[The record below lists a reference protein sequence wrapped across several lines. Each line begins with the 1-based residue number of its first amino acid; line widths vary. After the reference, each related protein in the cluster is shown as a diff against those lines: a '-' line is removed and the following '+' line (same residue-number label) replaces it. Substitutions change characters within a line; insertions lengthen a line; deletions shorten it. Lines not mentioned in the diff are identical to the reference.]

1 MDYKNGK
8 IYQILNNVND
18 DIYVGSTC
26 QALSKRMYQHRSTCN
41 NSYDA
46 KAKLYQLMREIGQ
59 DNFYIELIETY
70 PCNSKEELN
79 AKEGYYIRERATLNM
94 AIAGRKPKQYKEENK
109 EHIKQTNKQYR
120 ENNKEHILEKQKNIM
135 KKPKKNGMNTI
146 RFGTKKQRTPDGTNN
161 MCCMWMSFIQRP
173 YVKTY

>member
-26 QALSKRMYQHRSTCN
+26 QALSKRMYEHRSTCN

-94 AIAGRKPKQYKEENK
+94 AIAGRKPKQYKQENK
-109 EHIKQTNKQYR
+109 EHIKQTNKQYY
-120 ENNKEHILEKQKNIM
+120 EDNKEHILEKQKIYNEE
-135 KKPKKNGMNTI
+135 
-146 RFGTKKQRTPDGTNN
+146 TKENYK
-161 MCCMWMSFIQRP
+161 
-173 YVKTY
+173 